1 MNFVGIIPARYAS
14 TRFPGKPLIVI
25 HGKSMVQRVYEQAKK
40 SAVLSEVVVAT
51 DDNRIFEHVQQF
63 GGKVMMTSSLHRTGT
78 ERCNEVVTLLEK
90 ENKFFD
96 VAINI
101 QGDEPYIQPEQINML
116 ALCFNNSEVA
126 IATLKKKVI
135 PGDEL
140 NNPNTIKIVTDIYNN
155 AIYFSRSVIPYKR
168 DDTKQDIPYFKHIG
182 IYAYKTNILKK
193 ILQKFLS
200 PLVIILLCAGLLSS
214 FFGEKIDVIIIFS
227 IVFLLI
233 APSRKIIGGTQVIS
247 IIVEAFL
254 PAVFPP
260 SMTASILSPT

>member
-193 ILQKFLS
+193 IVRLIPATLETTESLEQLRWLENGYKIYIRETFYDSHSVDTPGDLSKFNNF
-200 PLVIILLCAGLLSS
+200 A
-214 FFGEKIDVIIIFS
+214 DH
-227 IVFLLI
+227 
-233 APSRKIIGGTQVIS
+233 
-247 IIVEAFL
+247 
-254 PAVFPP
+254 
-260 SMTASILSPT
+260 